1 MTATDPDP
9 MDHRIVGCA
18 PGDGVELAWQACVH
32 ASPPRPGVRPPPS
45 CRLVDPPGPD
55 IKPGV
60 WSQMWARRLDFG
72 EAVGWPSHLV
82 DGVQWYAFVGIMIP
96 ADT

>member
-1 MTATDPDP
+1 
-9 MDHRIVGCA
+9 
-18 PGDGVELAWQACVH
+18 
-32 ASPPRPGVRPPPS
+32 
-45 CRLVDPPGPD
+45 
-55 IKPGV
+55 
-60 WSQMWARRLDFG
+60 MWARRLDFG